1 MNRFTKFMYG
11 RNGVDHLSLFIM
23 VLACI
28 LTFLPWLPC
37 DIIGL
42 VLIVLAILRIFSK
55 RVAARRKENEILLRC
70 WYAVKNFFKRL
81 FTPRA
86 DRKTHRIFRCPK
98 CRQKARV
105 PKGKGKIAIKCPRCG
120 HKYTRKS

>member
-1 MNRFTKFMYG
+1 MNRLTKFMYG
-11 RNGVDHLSLFIM
+11 RNGIDQLSLVIV

-28 LTFLPWLPC
+28 LTFLPWLAC

-42 VLIVLAILRIFSK
+42 VLVVIAFWRIFSK
-55 RVAARRKENEILLRC
+55 RVDKRRKENAVLLRV
-70 WYAVKNFFKRL
+70 WFAIKNFFKRL

-86 DRKTHRIFRCPK
+86 DRKTHKIFRCPK

-105 PKGKGKIAIKCPRCG
+105 PRGKGKIAIKCPKCG

>member
-1 MNRFTKFMYG
+1 MYG
-11 RNGVDHLSLFIM
+11 RNSIDQLSLVIV

-28 LTFLPWLPC
+28 LTFLPWLAC

-42 VLIVLAILRIFSK
+42 VLVIIAFWRIFSK
-55 RVAARRKENEILLRC
+55 RVDKRRKENAVLLRV
-70 WYAVKNFFKRL
+70 WFAIKNFFKRL

-86 DRKTHRIFRCPK
+86 DRKTHKIFRCPK

-105 PKGKGKIAIKCPRCG
+105 PRGKGKIAIKCPKCG
-120 HKYTRKS
+120 NKYTRKS

>member
-1 MNRFTKFMYG
+1 LNRLTKFMYG
-11 RNGVDHLSLFIM
+11 RNGIDQLSLVIV

-28 LTFLPWLPC
+28 LTFLPWLAC

-42 VLIVLAILRIFSK
+42 VLVVIAFWRIFSK
-55 RVAARRKENEILLRC
+55 RVDKRRKENAVLLRV
-70 WYAVKNFFKRL
+70 WFAIKNFFKRL

-86 DRKTHRIFRCPK
+86 DRKTHKIFRCPK

-105 PKGKGKIAIKCPRCG
+105 PRGKGKIAIKCPKCG

>member
-1 MNRFTKFMYG
+1 MNRLTKFMYG
-11 RNGVDHLSLFIM
+11 RNGIDQLSLVIV

-28 LTFLPWLPC
+28 LTFLPWLAC

-42 VLIVLAILRIFSK
+42 VLVIIAFWRIFSK
-55 RVAARRKENEILLRC
+55 RVDKRRKENAVLLRV
-70 WYAVKNFFKRL
+70 WFAIKNFFKRL

-86 DRKTHRIFRCPK
+86 DRKTHKIFRCPK

-105 PKGKGKIAIKCPRCG
+105 PRGKGKIAIKCPKCG